1 MSDLFKNFE
10 ATDEQQWKNQVQ
22 AELKGADFTKTLCWD
37 TAEGFQ
43 VKPLYTSK
51 DKAQDNFVSKEN
63 TWKIISTF
71 IPDVDISYGSVD
83 GVFLNADQTEV
94 FQPSANEM
102 LFVDYTNEN
111 PATEALNN
119 HTYINWDFL
128 GDLAQF
134 GNYPDKSL
142 DSAVETLKK
151 VAQSNYKNKIS
162 IDISRYQNAGANHAE
177 QLALMLLVGQEYVHL
192 AGGKEVLSD
201 VLVKT
206 AVGSNFFFEIAKLR
220 ALRILWANL
229 AKANETTSN
238 LKVLAESSIRNKSV
252 LDRYNNI
259 IRTTYEAAAGIMA
272 GADFV
277 MVHPYDELFVEQKD
291 LAVEL
296 GFKQQFILR
305 EESFLNHYVDPLK
318 GAFYIESLTH
328 QLAEKAWEI
337 FKRLE
342 SEGGFIS
349 GLKKAKIQKMIRS
362 SAMKE
367 QDKFDSQEISL
378 IGVNKF
384 PKKDDDFMKYS
395 IKPKYQGVGKTLFQT
410 ITLKRL
416 AEVAE
421 KEYDKT

>member
-51 DKAQDNFVSKEN
+51 DKVQDNFVSKEN

-71 IPDVDISYGSVD
+71 IPDVNISYGSVD
-83 GVFLNADQTEV
+83 GVFLNANQTDA
-94 FQPSANEM
+94 FHASANEM
-102 LFVDYTNEN
+102 LMVDYSNTKPE
-111 PATEALNN
+111 TEALNN
-119 HTYINWDFL
+119 NTYINWDFL

-142 DSAVETLKK
+142 ESAVELLKK
-151 VAQSNYKNKIS
+151 VAQSNYKNKVS
-162 IDISRYQNAGANHAE
+162 IDISSYQNAGANHAE
-177 QLALMLLVGQEYVHL
+177 QLALMLLVGQEYIHL
-192 AGGKEVLSD
+192 AEDKEVLSQ

-229 AKANETTSN
+229 AKANDTSSD

-305 EESFLNHYVDPLK
+305 EESFFNHYIDPLK
-318 GAFYIESLTH
+318 GAFYLESLTH

-342 SEGGFIS
+342 SEGGFIM
-349 GLKKAKIQKMIRS
+349 GLKKAKIQKMISS
-362 SAMKE
+362 SAKKE

-384 PKKDDDFMKYS
+384 PKKDDDFMKYTL
-395 IKPKYQGVGKTLFQT
+395 KPKYQGTGKTLFPT

-416 AEVAE
+416 AEGAE